1 MAYGTTAGIDAEF
14 GGTTVTAWSDVD
26 NDGSSIKI
34 AARKAAAIAFADAE
48 IDALLRDTH
57 YRKPFVTS
65 AAATPQ
71 VIFHLANIRA
81 GIWLKAARG
90 QDTYDAKGA
99 PEDSLT
105 AHRNEYNETIARI
118 KSGDLRLDAI

>member
-1 MAYGTTAGIDAEF
+1 MAYGTTAGLDAVF
-14 GGTTVTAWSDVD
+14 GGVTVTSWADVD
-26 NDGSSIKI
+26 NDGSALKI

-48 IDALLRDTH
+48 IDALLQDTH

-65 AAATPQ
+65 SAATPT
-71 VIFHLANIRA
+71 VIAHLANIRA

-90 QDTYDAKGA
+90 QDSYDEKGA

-105 AHRNEYNETIARI
+105 AHRNEYNATIAHIRA
-118 KSGDLRLDAI
+118 GELRLDAL